1 MPELGEVEAVTIK
14 AEPPAHE
21 RHDETQDHHAPAGI
35 SQRTFAAIEI
45 GRCHEGPNAGAAGRA
60 PAALVSMPRAVL
72 LVQAGLAPEGLW
84 QQAWDGGGGPR
95 PQEGV
100 AALPHGRTA
109 LLTQPIPAGLL
120 LRPPDATPA
129 WRRSQT
135 ACAVQNAL

>member
-60 PAALVSMPRAVL
+60 PAALLRMPQEVAR
-72 LVQAGLAPEGLW
+72 VQGGLAPKASGSNHGLAVVPGLEAGRRFAHP
-84 QQAWDGGGGPR
+84 AW
-95 PQEGV
+95 
-100 AALPHGRTA
+100 
-109 LLTQPIPAGLL
+109 PIPAG
-120 LRPPDATPA
+120 
-129 WRRSQT
+129 
-135 ACAVQNAL
+135 